1 MNELNNTQLQE
12 VNGGLIAIGT
22 IVAGLALLDF
32 GIGVYQGFSK

>member
-1 MNELNNTQLQE
+1 MQTLHKSEIEE
-12 VNGGLIAIGT
+12 VNGGLIGT